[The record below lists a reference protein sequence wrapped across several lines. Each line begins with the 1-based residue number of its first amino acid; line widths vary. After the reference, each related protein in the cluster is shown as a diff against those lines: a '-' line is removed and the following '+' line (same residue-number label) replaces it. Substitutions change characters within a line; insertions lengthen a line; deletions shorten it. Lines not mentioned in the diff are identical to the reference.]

1 MTLISIIIGKKGIN
15 MDTTY
20 LLSSTHYLFK
30 YFHFQKKSLKEM
42 CNFIARNTFYQFDD
56 NKLEYCHYKKFY
68 FLTIIK
74 NNICI
79 CGILDSD
86 DYPIKTLNRLL
97 HKLLADYIEMY
108 SNSINHVYMDFS
120 LEYPKLFNQIVSFQE
135 PEKVDKIYAINKSL
149 DETKEIMLKNI
160 EKVLARGENIDEL
173 VKKSHD
179 LSKSSKKFYKTA
191 KKMNRCCFF

>member
-15 MDTTY
+15 METTY
-20 LLSSTHYLFK
+20 LLSSTHYIFK
-30 YFHFQKKSLKEM
+30 YFHFQKKPLKEM

-56 NKLEYCHYKKFY
+56 NKLEYCYYKKFY

-86 DYPIKTLNRLL
+86 DYPINSLNRLL
-97 HKLLADYIEMY
+97 LQLLNDYIKMY
-108 SNSINHVYMDFS
+108 SISIKHVYKDFT
-120 LEYPKLFNQIVSFQE
+120 LEYPDLFEKIVSFQE
-135 PEKVDKIYAINKSL
+135 PEKIDKILAINNAI
-149 DETKEIMLKNI
+149 DETKVIMLKNI
-160 EKVLARGENIDEL
+160 EKVLARGHDIDEL

-179 LSKSSKKFYKTA
+179 LSISSKKFYKQA

>member
-1 MTLISIIIGKKGIN
+1 MTLISIVIGKKGIN

-30 YFHFQKKSLKEM
+30 YFHFQKKPLKEM

-56 NKLEYCHYKKFY
+56 NKLEYCYYKKFY

-86 DYPIKTLNRLL
+86 DYQSK
-97 HKLLADYIEMY
+97 H
-108 SNSINHVYMDFS
+108 SIDCY
-120 LEYPKLFNQIVSFQE
+120 
-135 PEKVDKIYAINKSL
+135 
-149 DETKEIMLKNI
+149 
-160 EKVLARGENIDEL
+160 
-173 VKKSHD
+173 
-179 LSKSSKKFYKTA
+179 
-191 KKMNRCCFF
+191 

>member
-1 MTLISIIIGKKGIN
+1 
-15 MDTTY
+15 
-20 LLSSTHYLFK
+20 
-30 YFHFQKKSLKEM
+30 M
-42 CNFIARNTFYQFDD
+42 CNFIARNTFYEFDD
-56 NKLEYCHYKKFY
+56 NQLEYCYYKKFY

-79 CGILDSD
+79 CGILDSN

-97 HKLLADYIEMY
+97 LQLLSEYIKMY
-108 SNSINHVYMDFS
+108 SNSLMYVYEDFS
-120 LEYPKLFNQIVSFQE
+120 LEYPGLFNKIVSYQE
-135 PEKVDKIYAINKSL
+135 PEKVDKILAINNAL
-149 DETKEIMLKNI
+149 DETKEIILKNI
-160 EKVLARGENIDEL
+160 EKVLARGDDIDIL